1 MSPETARA
9 AFVLELRNAHAMERQ
24 SQELMKWQAVRLA
37 DYPEIEQRIRAH
49 MEETD
54 EQLRRLERC
63 LESLNER
70 PSILKDTALS
80 LLGNLTATSNAMG
93 EDEILK
99 NMFSNYAFEHY
110 ELATYKSLVRM
121 AQELGLEEA
130 KSLLGASRSE
140 EQKMAAW
147 IDRHIE
153 NVTDAYLDRI
163 DQHLGIGTDL
173 VWRAV
178 GDALAVIEHDDPLGN
193 RHDEL
198 HVVLD
203 QQHRDAA
210 VDDAPDRFV
219 DLRRFARIEPGG
231 RLVEHQDLGICR
243 QRAGELEPLER
254 AIGQSIGGM
263 TDEIGKSHFRHQR
276 RGALANL
283 PGFAPDRR
291 SAEQRGE

>member
-1 MSPETARA
+1 MSPDTARS
-9 AFVLELRNAHAMERQ
+9 AFILALRNAHAMERQ
-24 SQELMKWQAVRLA
+24 SQELMKWQSVRLA
-37 DYPEIEQRIRAH
+37 DYPDIERRIRAH

-110 ELATYKSLVRM
+110 ELAVYKSLVRM

-147 IDRHIE
+147 IDRRIE
-153 NVTDAYLDRI
+153 SVTAAYLERV
-163 DQHLGIGTDL
+163 DQLKHAATALG
-173 VWRAV
+173 
-178 GDALAVIEHDDPLGN
+178 
-193 RHDEL
+193 
-198 HVVLD
+198 
-203 QQHRDAA
+203 
-210 VDDAPDRFV
+210 
-219 DLRRFARIEPGG
+219 
-231 RLVEHQDLGICR
+231 
-243 QRAGELEPLER
+243 
-254 AIGQSIGGM
+254 
-263 TDEIGKSHFRHQR
+263 
-276 RGALANL
+276 
-283 PGFAPDRR
+283 
-291 SAEQRGE
+291 

>member
-1 MSPETARA
+1 MSPDTARF
-9 AFVLELRNAHAMERQ
+9 AFILELRNAHAMERQ
-24 SQELMKWQAVRLA
+24 SQELMKWQSVRLA
-37 DYPEIEQRIRAH
+37 DYPDIEQRIRTH

-54 EQLRRLERC
+54 EQLRRLEHC

-80 LLGNLTATSNAMG
+80 LLGTLTATSNAMG

-153 NVTDAYLDRI
+153 NVTDAYLERI
-163 DQHLGIGTDL
+163 DQIKH
-173 VWRAV
+173 
-178 GDALAVIEHDDPLGN
+178 
-193 RHDEL
+193 
-198 HVVLD
+198 
-203 QQHRDAA
+203 AA
-210 VDDAPDRFV
+210 AAP
-219 DLRRFARIEPGG
+219 G
-231 RLVEHQDLGICR
+231 
-243 QRAGELEPLER
+243 
-254 AIGQSIGGM
+254 
-263 TDEIGKSHFRHQR
+263 
-276 RGALANL
+276 
-283 PGFAPDRR
+283 
-291 SAEQRGE
+291 